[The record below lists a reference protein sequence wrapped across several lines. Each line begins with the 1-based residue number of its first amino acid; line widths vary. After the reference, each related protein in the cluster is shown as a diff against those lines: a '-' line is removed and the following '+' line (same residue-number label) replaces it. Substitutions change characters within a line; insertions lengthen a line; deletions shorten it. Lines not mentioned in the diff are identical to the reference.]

1 MSYEIMSS
9 SRPVGLAGSPG
20 SHGVRVNVV
29 PGVLILLP
37 AVPFSPDNLRD
48 AAVEVR
54 KTLCGPGAE
63 LLGVTSSKQ
72 P

>member
-1 MSYEIMSS
+1 MTHYSIP
-9 SRPVGLAGSPG
+9 PVGLAGSPG
-20 SHGVRVNVV
+20 CHRVGVDVV

-37 AVPFSPDNLRD
+37 AVPLSPNDLGD

-54 KTLCGPGAE
+54 EVFCGPLTE
-63 LLGVTSSKQ
+63 LLGVTPSCQ